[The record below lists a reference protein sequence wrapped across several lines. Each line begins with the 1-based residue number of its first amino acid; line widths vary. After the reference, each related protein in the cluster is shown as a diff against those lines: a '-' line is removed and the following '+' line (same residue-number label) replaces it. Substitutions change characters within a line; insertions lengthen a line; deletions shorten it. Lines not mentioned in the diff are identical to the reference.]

1 MARSGIDKQCVKQAR
16 QALIARGENPS
27 IDAVRVELGNT
38 GSKTTIHRYL
48 RELEAE
54 DAAKIDANAFL
65 SDTLRNMVANLAD
78 QLQKEAQA
86 VVDKAR
92 TDHAEQIAALFRE
105 IADRETQLSERD
117 KQLQEVSAGLAEEKE
132 EHANTKA
139 ALESAVD
146 DKREQE
152 LRIRDLEARLSEK
165 TSQIA
170 SLEEKHQHARE
181 SLEHYR
187 QSVKEQRDA
196 ETRRF
201 EHQMQQLH
209 VEKRELTQKLGEKQE
224 DLSKL
229 ARENSVLTTRLADAH
244 TALETLK
251 SENQALASELAN
263 KSEELRRFA
272 DIGTK
277 YATLQG
283 SYDDLLTSHQHIQ
296 EDVRTKEVALAGLK
310 AEVTTV
316 TKLLARFENTPKG
329 QTQKNKRGEPM
340 E

>member
-1 MARSGIDKQCVKQAR
+1 MARSGIDKQSVKQAR

-38 GSKTTIHRYL
+38 GSKTTIHRYI

-65 SDTLRNMVANLAD
+65 SDTLRDMVANLAD

-105 IADRETQLSERD
+105 ITDRETQLSERD
-117 KQLQEVSAGLAEEKE
+117 KQLQAVSAGLAEEKDK
-132 EHANTKA
+132 HANTKT
-139 ALESAVD
+139 ALESAVEE
-146 DKREQE
+146 KREQD

-170 SLEEKHQHARE
+170 SLEEKHQHARH

-187 QSVKEQRDA
+187 QSVKEQKDA
-196 ETRRF
+196 ENRRF

-224 DLSKL
+224 ELSKM
-229 ARENSVLTTRLADAH
+229 ARENSVLTTRLADSH
-244 TALETLK
+244 SALETLK
-251 SENQALASELAN
+251 SEQQTQASELAN
-263 KSEELRRFA
+263 LSEELRRLG
-272 DIGTK
+272 DIEAK
-277 YATLQG
+277 YAKLLET
-283 SYDDLLTSHQHIQ
+283 YDDLLTRHRNIQ
-296 EDVRTKEVALAGLK
+296 EDAQSKEVALAGLR
-310 AEVTTV
+310 AEVTTMG
-316 TKLLARFENTPKG
+316 KLLAMVENQSSG
-329 QTQKNKRGEPM
+329 QRQENKRGEAM